1 MLLYCMTEG
10 GPELE
15 VDALPPGV
23 HDTKLES
30 LEESGVRCF
39 YARVH
44 DFVGHADSFRADAL
58 RFHAV
63 LRGILDHATIVPF
76 RFPTLLETEDQI
88 RSFLATHASEY
99 REHLR
104 RIHGKV
110 QMEVRITPLGTSP
123 KPQSGKEY
131 MDTRFRERR
140 GLIAHERA
148 VFAAAGELIAE
159 WRVRQESYGLRCY
172 ALVQREQIASLEER
186 IRALSPVEG
195 ANIMVSG
202 PWPPSEF
209 LHVGNP

>member
-10 GPELE
+10 EPELKA
-15 VDALPPGV
+15 DALPPGV
-23 HDTKLES
+23 HEAKLES

-39 YARVH
+39 YSRVESL
-44 DFVGHADSFRADAL
+44 AANAASFRTDAL

-63 LRGILDHATIVPF
+63 LREILDNATIVPF
-76 RFPTLLETEDQI
+76 RFPTLLETDREI
-88 RSFLATHASEY
+88 REFIGSHAPAYLE
-99 REHLR
+99 ELR
-104 RIHGKV
+104 RVHGKV
-110 QMEVRITPLGTSP
+110 QMEVRITPRGTSP
-123 KPQSGKEY
+123 EPQSGKEY
-131 MDTRFRERR
+131 LDTRLHERR
-140 GLIAHERA
+140 ALMAHERA

-159 WRVRQESYGLRCY
+159 WRVHQESCGLRCY
-172 ALVQREQIASLEER
+172 ALVQREQIAALEER